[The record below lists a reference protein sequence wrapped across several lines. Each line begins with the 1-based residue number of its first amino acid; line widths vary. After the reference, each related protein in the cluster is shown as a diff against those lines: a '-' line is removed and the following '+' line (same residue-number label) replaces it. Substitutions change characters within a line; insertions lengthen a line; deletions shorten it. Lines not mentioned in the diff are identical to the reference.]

1 MEIAIVVLVVAAVVL
16 VAVAL
21 RPGRDRPSV
30 VRVDSPLHRSRAEAA
45 ADAEDHDIDDMLDA
59 IAERR
64 RRRGGRD
71 VGEELGDELMRGS
84 WDEE

>member
-1 MEIAIVVLVVAAVVL
+1 MSFLTAMLVRLRGRSHAA
-16 VAVAL
+16 AA
-21 RPGRDRPSV
+21 RH
-30 VRVDSPLHRSRAEAA
+30 DSELHRSRAETAA
-45 ADAEDHDIDDMLDA
+45 EIEEHDIDAMVDA

-71 VGEELGDELMRGS
+71 VGEELGDELLRAS